1 MSTGLAVHHGRFGRA
16 SLYQLN
22 RPMTTHAHREGH
34 LVFYVE
40 GARAAIAV
48 SDRQHPIAPRAAVA
62 VSPWEPHDF
71 CNDGERSGG
80 LYLVLYIKPIWFLEA
95 SRMAQFAL
103 RFGRNGI
110 EVTDQVQSLVMRVT
124 ALLLDTEP
132 SDLFDGY
139 LYELTRA
146 CFDQSWQWTPEGTRL
161 TQTCTAI
168 NDFRVRKSMRLMQ
181 DQFTEP
187 LELDDVARRSGLS
200 RPHFFKLFKRQ
211 MGITPNVFL
220 NTLKME
226 CAIERLTGT
235 VDTVTDIGS
244 RLGFSSQAS
253 FTRFFT
259 ANVGIPP
266 TDYRRVAHLAMH

>member
-1 MSTGLAVHHGRFGRA
+1 MSTALAVHHGRFGRA

-34 LVFYVE
+34 LVFFVE
-40 GARAAIAV
+40 GAAAAMAV
-48 SDRQHPIAPRAAVA
+48 SDRLHAIAPRSAAA

-71 CNDGERSGG
+71 RTDDLRAGG

-110 EVTDQVQSLVMRVT
+110 EVTDQIQSLVMRVT
-124 ALLLDTEP
+124 ALLLETEP

-146 CFDQSWQWTPEGTRL
+146 CFDQSWQWTPDGSRL
-161 TQTCTAI
+161 TQGCAAI
-168 NDFRVRKSMRLMQ
+168 NDFRVRKSIRLMQ
-181 DQFTEP
+181 EQFAEP
-187 LELDDVARRSGLS
+187 LELDEVARLSGLS

-211 MGITPNVFL
+211 MGITPNLFL

-235 VDTVTDIGS
+235 VETVTDISG

-266 TDYRRVAHLAMH
+266 TDYRRVAHLALH